1 MKKAIFARVAAVGA
15 SVAAL
20 ASNAQAVTTGPDYT
34 SLTTN
39 VDFTT
44 TIAAVMAVAALV
56 VGLNLAIRG
65 AKTVIRMVGGR

>member
-1 MKKAIFARVAAVGA
+1 M
-15 SVAAL
+15 AAL
-20 ASNAQAVTTGPDYT
+20 VSNAQAAGTGPDYT

>member
-1 MKKAIFARVAAVGA
+1 MKKAIFARVAAVVAG
-15 SVAAL
+15 VAAL
-20 ASNAQAVTTGPDYT
+20 VSNAQAAGTGPDYT